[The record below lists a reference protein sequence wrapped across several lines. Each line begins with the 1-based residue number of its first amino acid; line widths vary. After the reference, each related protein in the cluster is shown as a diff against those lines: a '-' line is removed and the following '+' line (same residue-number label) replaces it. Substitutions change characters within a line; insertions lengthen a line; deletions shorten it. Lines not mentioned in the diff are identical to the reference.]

1 MPSLKNLINIRH
13 EILPGLMTDFKPL
26 KQKLG
31 LKWADVWRGWD
42 WETDLQATNLRDPR
56 LAWKAALGKRFEKL
70 NNLRL
75 GVEYTGETGGRHRP
89 ASHRVM
95 GTLELPFE

>member
-1 MPSLKNLINIRH
+1 MA
-13 EILPGLMTDFKPL
+13 DFKPL

-31 LKWADVWRGWD
+31 LKWADVWRDWD
-42 WETDLQATNLRDPR
+42 WKAGVQATNLRDPR
-56 LAWKAALGKRFEKL
+56 AAWEAAFGIRFKEL
-70 NNLRL
+70 NDLRL
-75 GVEYTGETGGRHRP
+75 GVKYTGEAGGRHRP